1 MDEKVTRNEQKV
13 TRNQQKVT
21 RNQQKVTSNKQKAMS
36 NEQKAT
42 SNEQKVTINE
52 QKLTSNEQRA
62 KSKKFSLIKKWFF
75 NLFYKLNLQE
85 TPASEILFPLLI
97 YILHKKIREHFSV
110 QEVLI
115 KMVGGII

>member
-1 MDEKVTRNEQKV
+1 MDEKVTRNE
-13 TRNQQKVT
+13 QKVT

-42 SNEQKVTINE
+42 SNEQKVT
-52 QKLTSNEQRA
+52 SNEQRA
-62 KSKKFSLIKKWFF
+62 KSKKFSLMKKWFF